1 MVERIKSEQFD
12 QFVGQVSVVKVETG
26 KFGKQYHIEMKP
38 IDVQITGKTGNMHEW
53 VGIPAT
59 ATDTTIP
66 EGSALDKYLQMVEM
80 VYKEAKSLKGHAE
93 VMSMITGRKFLF
105 KKMRLGKAFEG
116 KEAKEYWVPFREA

>member
-12 QFVGQVSVVKVETG
+12 QFVGQIQNVKVEKG
-26 KFGKQYHIEMKP
+26 KYGEQYHIEMKP
-38 IDVQITGKTGNMHEW
+38 IDVQVMGKTGSMHEW
-53 VGIPAT
+53 IGIPAT
-59 ATDTTIP
+59 AKADSIP
-66 EGSALDKYLQMVEM
+66 EGCVLDKYLQMVEM
-80 VYKEAKSLKGHAE
+80 VYKEAKALKGHAE